1 MVNTNWKHRELVMYI
16 LKATGVRVINGELEK
31 HEIYI
36 EALTIDEC
44 FEELVKYKSSSDL
57 YIEVES
63 VYLA

>member
-1 MVNTNWKHRELVMYI
+1 MYI
-16 LKATGVRVINGELEK
+16 LKAIGEVISNGELVK

-36 EALTIDEC
+36 NAATINEC

-57 YIEVES
+57 YIKVDS